1 MVRFRSINNLTME
14 RKNIETRIIN
24 ILKYIN
30 HPITKNLEISLNL
43 FTMQELFQILSYLET
58 WNLNFI
64 YDFLE
69 DKKREYLNIINFLKV
84 KKRYT
89 NLNNI
94 KIKERLEL
102 EAQEKEIELIDFNF

>member
-1 MVRFRSINNLTME
+1 ME

-58 WNLNFI
+58 
-64 YDFLE
+64 
-69 DKKREYLNIINFLKV
+69 
-84 KKRYT
+84 
-89 NLNNI
+89 
-94 KIKERLEL
+94 
-102 EAQEKEIELIDFNF
+102 